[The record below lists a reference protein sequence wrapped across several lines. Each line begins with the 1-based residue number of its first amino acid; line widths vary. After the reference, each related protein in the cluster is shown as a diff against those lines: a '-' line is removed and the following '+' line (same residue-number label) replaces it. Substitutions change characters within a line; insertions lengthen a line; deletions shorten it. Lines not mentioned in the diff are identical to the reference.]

1 MRLTTGRAKI
11 KQSNEQLALK
21 WDELRDG
28 WADEAARAFEEQHL
42 DPIGPDVQA
51 ALRAIDR
58 LSAILS
64 QMESDCS

>member
-11 KQSNEQLALK
+11 KQSNEQLGLI
-21 WDELRDG
+21 WIELREG
-28 WADEAARAFEEQHL
+28 WADEAAHAFEMQHL
-42 DPIGPDVQA
+42 DPIDPDVQG

-64 QMESDCS
+64 QMESECS